1 MRWQETGGPPV
12 KPPTRRGFGHV
23 VIERT
28 VARALGGSVVL
39 EFPPQGLR
47 WTLTFPA
54 ELVTML
60 APSPA
65 A

>member
-1 MRWQETGGPPV
+1 MCWIEHGGPTV
-12 KPPTRRGFGHV
+12 QPPARRGFGQV

-39 EFPPQGLR
+39 EFPPEGLR

-54 ELVTML
+54 DLITAMATV
-60 APSPA
+60 PA